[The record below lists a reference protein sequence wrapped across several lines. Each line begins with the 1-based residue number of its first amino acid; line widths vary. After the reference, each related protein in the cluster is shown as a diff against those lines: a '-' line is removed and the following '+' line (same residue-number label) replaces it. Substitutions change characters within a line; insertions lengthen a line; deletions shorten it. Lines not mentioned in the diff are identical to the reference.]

1 MTTFPD
7 LSVPLREAIVSS
19 AEITALLS
27 SYKGSY
33 PVFTR
38 TPVPNDAPSVRITIS
53 QNLATAHEDGIS
65 DQRLVVTRDIVV
77 SGENDRDWET
87 VDRIARLVASLFHRR
102 ERNLTVNGWKVVRI
116 TATTRGG
123 QPASEL
129 EPSVA
134 MVVTLTILLASAN

>member
-1 MTTFPD
+1 MQFPD
-7 LSVPLREAIVSS
+7 LSVPLREAIISS
-19 AEITALLS
+19 AEISALLP

-38 TPVPNDAPSVRITIS
+38 RPIPADAPSVRITIS
-53 QNLATAHEDGIS
+53 PNVNAMHEDGIA

-77 SGENDRDWET
+77 SGENDADWET
-87 VDRIARLVASLFHRR
+87 VDRIARLVVSLFHRR

-134 MVVTLTILLASAN
+134 MVVTLTILLASAH

>member
-1 MTTFPD
+1 MQFPD
-7 LSVPLREAIVSS
+7 LSVPIRNAIISS
-19 AEITALLS
+19 AEITALLPA
-27 SYKGSY
+27 YKGSY

-53 QNLATAHEDGIS
+53 QNISVDHQDGIA
-65 DQRLVVTRDIVV
+65 DQRLLITRDVVV

-87 VDRIARLVASLFHRR
+87 VDRIARLVVSLFHRR

-123 QPASEL
+123 QPVNDM
-129 EPSVA
+129 EPAVA
-134 MVVTLTILLASAN
+134 MVVTLSILLASAN